1 MLNKIINFTIALI
14 ISSAIIFLIFDWLV
28 MPFYIR
34 KGNSVIVMNLQG
46 KKIDRALKEL
56 NAEGFKGEV
65 FDTLYTSKV
74 EPGTVIDQYP
84 VSGNRVKKGRTI
96 RLKISQHDPVAEKFQ
111 GNFFYLSILLE
122 QGCLLILI
130 YNSNLI

>member
-1 MLNKIINFTIALI
+1 
-14 ISSAIIFLIFDWLV
+14 

-46 KKIDRALKEL
+46 KNIDRALKEL

-96 RLKISQHDPVAEKFQ
+96 RLKISQQEKM
-111 GNFFYLSILLE
+111 LS
-122 QGCLLILI
+122 LIHI
-130 YNSNLI
+130 

>member
-14 ISSAIIFLIFDWLV
+14 ISSAIIFLIFDWLI

-46 KKIDRALKEL
+46 KNIDRALKEL

-74 EPGTVIDQYP
+74 DPGTVIDQYP
-84 VSGNRVKKGRTI
+84 VSGN
-96 RLKISQHDPVAEKFQ
+96 
-111 GNFFYLSILLE
+111 
-122 QGCLLILI
+122 
-130 YNSNLI
+130 

>member
-14 ISSAIIFLIFDWLV
+14 ISSAIIFNFRLV
-28 MPFYIR
+28 NYAILYQ

-46 KKIDRALKEL
+46 KNVDRALKEL

-74 EPGTVIDQYP
+74 DPGTVIDQY
-84 VSGNRVKKGRTI
+84 
-96 RLKISQHDPVAEKFQ
+96 QF
-111 GNFFYLSILLE
+111 LE
-122 QGCLLILI
+122 IE
-130 YNSNLI
+130 